1 VGDAQSDAS
10 RAWQRFCERL
20 AAAGDL
26 VLRDAVPDSEEVRAE
41 GYRYLAQQLAHSVLV
56 VLGNSDP
63 ERPHLDLLADRV
75 RRWGTLCSDAKAHE
89 TPLRDDRS
97 YRIRGT
103 RGSAHY
109 LSFQVTA
116 GPAGVAYLDQS
127 GLRVE
132 PDGTFEL
139 TLSAKP
145 AKGNWLELPRGST
158 RLIVRQYFYDWD
170 REEPAR
176 FWIEMLEDVGPPPHP
191 NPERITGELDAIAAY
206 FESHSAAMLEQ
217 GASPR
222 EPNQMLPPLSMESQ
236 AGAPRTWYGL
246 GYYRLGPGDALIF
259 ELDPPDA
266 HYWSVQLG
274 NFWHEELDYEHHG
287 SSLSGRQVRLDADGK
302 FRAVISLADPGL
314 ANWLDPVGRSEG
326 RIIYRCQDA
335 PACPA
340 PTLRRVAFA
349 DLSRELPAGSARVGP
364 EERREEI
371 RARRRH
377 VARRFA

>member
-1 VGDAQSDAS
+1 
-10 RAWQRFCERL
+10 
-20 AAAGDL
+20 
-26 VLRDAVPDSEEVRAE
+26 VRAE

-63 ERPHLDLLADRV
+63 ERPHLDLLEDRV

-97 YRIRGT
+97 YVIRGT

-132 PDGTFEL
+132 PDGSFEL
-139 TLSAKP
+139 VLSPKP
-145 AKGNWLELPRGST
+145 APGNWLELPRGST
-158 RLIVRQYFYDWD
+158 RLIVRQYFYDWQ

-176 FWIEMLEDVGPPPHP
+176 FWIEMLEDVGSPPHP
-191 NPERITGELDAIAAY
+191 TPEGIARELDAIAGY
-206 FESHSAAMLEQ
+206 FEAHSAALLEQ
-217 GASPR
+217 GASPGAANR
-222 EPNQMLPPLSMESQ
+222 MLPPLSMEAQ

-246 GYYRLGPGDALIF
+246 GYFRLGPEDALIF
-259 ELDPPDA
+259 ELEPPQA

-274 NFWHEELDYEHHG
+274 NFWHEELDYENHA
-287 SSLSGRQVRLDADGK
+287 SSLSARQARLDPDGK
-302 FRAVISLADPGL
+302 FRAVISLGDPGV
-314 ANWLDPVGRSEG
+314 ANWLDPVGRTEG

-340 PTLRRVAFA
+340 PELRRVRFA
-349 DLSRELPAGSARVGP
+349 ELARELPAGTARAGP
-364 EERREEI
+364 EQRRAEI

>member
-1 VGDAQSDAS
+1 VGDGSADVSA
-10 RAWQRFCERL
+10 AWRRFCERL
-20 AAAGDL
+20 TRAGDL
-26 VLRDAVPDSEEVRAE
+26 VLRDAVPDSGAVRAE

-63 ERPHLDLLADRV
+63 ERPHLDLLEDRV

-89 TPLRDDRS
+89 TPLRDDCS

-116 GPAGVAYLDQS
+116 GNAGVAYLDQG

-132 PDGTFEL
+132 PDGSFEL
-139 TLSAKP
+139 LLSAKP
-145 AKGNWLELPRGST
+145 AAGNWLELPPGSS
-158 RLIVRQYFYDWD
+158 RLLVRQYFYDWE

-191 NPERITGELDAIAAY
+191 TPEGVARELDAVASY
-206 FESHSAAMLEQ
+206 FEAHSAALLEQ

-222 EPNQMLPPLSMESQ
+222 EPNRMQPPLSMESQ

-246 GYYRLGPGDALIF
+246 GYYRIGPEDALIF
-259 ELDPPDA
+259 ELEPPMA

-274 NFWHEELDYEHHG
+274 NFWHEELDYENHS
-287 SSLSGRQVRLDADGK
+287 SSLSARQARLDADGR
-302 FRAVISLADPGL
+302 FRAVISLRDPGV
-314 ANWLDPVGRSEG
+314 ANWLDPVGRAEG

-340 PTLRRVAFA
+340 PRLRRVAFA
-349 DLSRELPAGSARVGP
+349 DLERELPEGTARAGP
-364 EERREEI
+364 DQRRKEI